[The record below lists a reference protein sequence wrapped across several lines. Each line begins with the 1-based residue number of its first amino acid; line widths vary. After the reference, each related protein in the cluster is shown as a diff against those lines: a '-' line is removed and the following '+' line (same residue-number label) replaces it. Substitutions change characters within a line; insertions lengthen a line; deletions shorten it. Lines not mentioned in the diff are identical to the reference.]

1 MAKTLDQ
8 DETDGLACESWHGE
22 THKGFEDYD
31 HVKITLD
38 RPVRLKFKK
47 GDEIREELIEV
58 LIMREAD
65 ASDIENIS
73 IPSLKNLGGCY
84 PLLAKLCNVEV
95 TVIRK
100 LRFGDLAQVVA
111 AAAHFIP
118 FGRLIGL
125 IK

>member
-1 MAKTLDQ
+1 MAKRVDE
-8 DETDGLACESWHGE
+8 DETETLAFEPWNGDL
-22 THKGFEDYD
+22 HKGYEEYD
-31 HVKITLD
+31 HVIIALD
-38 RPVRLKFKK
+38 RPVKLKFKK
-47 GDEIREELIEV
+47 GDDTREELIDA